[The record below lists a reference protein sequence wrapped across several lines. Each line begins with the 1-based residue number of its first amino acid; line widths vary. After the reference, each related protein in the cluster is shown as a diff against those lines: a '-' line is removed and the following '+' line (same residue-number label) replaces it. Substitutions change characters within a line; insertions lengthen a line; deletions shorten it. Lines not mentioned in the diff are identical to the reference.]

1 MDATRLRTFG
11 LSTLALAL
19 VFVGAIALFT
29 YRGWRHFQE
38 SNLEAEKARRVML
51 TGRRVLDLVVDA
63 QGSQRGFLLTG
74 RQAYLEPFKAAAKA
88 VGTPMAAL
96 KALAA
101 GRPEQ
106 ERRVRALE
114 PLIAAKFEELNRTI
128 ALRQAGRTA
137 EALAIVQ
144 SDHGKRLMDRIR
156 EVANELEADEYGHW
170 LTLSRDVSE
179 GTQGIQLLS
188 VFGAGILT
196 LLLAA
201 SFLAL
206 QNSTTQCERLIVD
219 LDRAR
224 QTAEESGEL
233 LRTTLYS
240 IGDAV
245 ITTDQEGRV
254 RMLNAVAERL
264 TGYTEAEAEGRSI
277 EEVFH
282 IVNEQTRNVVESPVR
297 NVLKNGRISG
307 LANHTI
313 LISKTGVE
321 VPLDD
326 SGAPI
331 AGRDGALKGVVLVF
345 RDIAERKRAEEELR
359 RSEKRFRTVADAAP
373 VMIWSATPDGRR
385 DYFNRTWLNFTGRSA
400 EQEAGDGWREGIH
413 PDDRER
419 FSALLAQSTAASVPF
434 TLEYRLRRHDG
445 SYHCLLSSGVP
456 RFGAGGE
463 LLGFLGSAVDIEDRK
478 QAEEKVRQAA
488 KLESLGVLAGGIAHD
503 FNNILV
509 GIMGNASLLED
520 YIAPGTPERRIV
532 DGLLQAAERAAQLI
546 RQMLA
551 YSGRGRFFV
560 EMLNLSEQARQITAL
575 IHASIPKYVTLR
587 LSLAP
592 DLPAVQADA
601 AQIQQLLMNLVINA
615 AEAVREPGGWLEIST
630 AVEYVD
636 AALIAAS
643 VAAEDVHP
651 GQYVVLTVSDNG
663 VGMDEETRARIF
675 DPFFTTKF
683 TGRGLGL
690 AAALGIVRG
699 HRGGIHVRSAPGQ
712 GTTFRVFLPAAGKYS
727 PISEPA
733 PEIEAGASGRILVV
747 DDEEMVRETARA
759 ALARVGFEVLLA
771 HDGKHALEILS
782 GGRDGIDLVL
792 LDLTMPELSAG
803 ETLSRIRALCPRI
816 PVIATS
822 GYSEMEAMER
832 LGASI
837 EGFLQKPFTMPQL
850 ARAVRSFM
858 RSSGAAAT

>member
-1 MDATRLRTFG
+1 MQATRLRTFG
-11 LSTLALAL
+11 LTALALAL
-19 VFVGAIALFT
+19 VFLGAIALLT

-38 SNLEAEKARRVML
+38 SSIEAEKARRVML

-63 QGSQRGFLLTG
+63 ESSQRGFLLTG
-74 RQAYLEPFKAAAKA
+74 RQSYLEPFRAAVQA
-88 VGTPMAAL
+88 VGKPMAAL
-96 KALAA
+96 KELAA

-106 ERRVRALE
+106 EHRVHALE
-114 PLIAAKFEELNRTI
+114 PLITAKFEELDRTV
-128 ALRQAGRTA
+128 ALRRAGSAA
-137 EALAIVQ
+137 EAQAIMQ
-144 SDHGKRLMDRIR
+144 TGHGKRLMDRIR
-156 EVANELEADEYGHW
+156 ELVNELEADEYSNW
-170 LTLSRDVSE
+170 RALSQAVRE
-179 GTQGIQLLS
+179 GTQRIQVLS
-188 VFGAGILT
+188 LFGAGILT

-206 QNSTTQCERLIVD
+206 RNSTAKCERLIVD

-224 QTAEESGEL
+224 QTAEESGHL

-254 RMLNAVAERL
+254 RMLNAAAERL
-264 TGYTEAEAEGRSI
+264 TGYTEAEAAGRSI
-277 EEVFH
+277 EDVFF
-282 IVNEQTRNVVESPVR
+282 IVNEQTRAVVENPVR
-297 NVLKNGRISG
+297 SVLRDGRVSG
-307 LANHTI
+307 LANHTL
-313 LISKTGVE
+313 LISRTGVE

-331 AGRDGALKGVVLVF
+331 AGGDGALRGVVLVF
-345 RDIAERKRAEEELR
+345 RDIAERRRAEEELR
-359 RSEKRFRTVADAAP
+359 RSEERFRTVADAAP

-385 DYFNRTWLNFTGRSA
+385 DYFNKTWLSFTGRSA
-400 EQEAGDGWREGIH
+400 EQELGHGWRDGIH

-419 FSALLAQSTAASVPF
+419 CLALWTESFAARVPF

-445 SYHCLLSSGVP
+445 VYHSLLSSGVP
-456 RFGAGGE
+456 RFGSGGE

-478 QAEEKVRQAA
+478 RTEEKVRQAA

-520 YIAPGTPERRIV
+520 HAAPGTPERRIV
-532 DGLLQAAERAAQLI
+532 DSLLKAAERAAQLT

-551 YSGRGRFFV
+551 YSGRGHFFL
-560 EMLNLSEQARQITAL
+560 EMLDLSEQARQITAL
-575 IHASIPKYVTLR
+575 IHASIPKYVALR

-592 DLPAVQADA
+592 DLPPVQADA

-630 AVEYVD
+630 AVEHVD
-636 AALIAAS
+636 AALIGAS
-643 VAAEDVHP
+643 IAAEEVRP

-699 HRGGIHVRSAPGQ
+699 HRGGIHVRSAPGE
-712 GTTFRVFLPAAGKYS
+712 GTTFRVFLPAAEAYS
-727 PISEPA
+727 AIAEPA
-733 PEIEAGASGRILVV
+733 PEIEAGATGRILIV
-747 DDEEMVRETARA
+747 DDEETVRETARA
-759 ALARVGFEVLLA
+759 ALVRTGFEVLLA
-771 HDGKHALEILS
+771 RDGKHALEILS
-782 GGRDGIDLVL
+782 GEPDGIDLVL
-792 LDLTMPELSAG
+792 LDLTMPELRAE
-803 ETLSRIRALCPRI
+803 ETLSRIRALCPGI

-837 EGFLQKPFTMPQL
+837 EGFIQKPYTVPQL
-850 ARAVRSFM
+850 ARAVRSLV
-858 RSSGAAAT
+858 RRSGAAAS